1 MSSIRC
7 DIYDSKEYDIWFAA
21 APYGASS
28 KPAKTLKTWAAE
40 EQADVV
46 YNLCL
51 FNMTGSGSDQY
62 GVIRGRTLQ
71 YLKAKGVDCGYGGT
85 AERLTVSV
93 GNVVAGVKVAVRDG
107 VVLSGLDKSTYRSRN
122 MIGALADG
130 RMIVVQSSDGCTEEQ
145 VARYAAGRYTIKLL
159 LVQDAG
165 GSTGMYRVSD
175 GYLFAPEREGADGR
189 PVCSVVCMRKKN
201 KEGNPMGKK
210 KVFIGVGHGG
220 NDPGA
225 VGYLVEKDV
234 NLTMATACRDFLTAY
249 GVDVKMSRTKDEDD
263 TVGQEIAECNAYAPD
278 LAIDVH
284 NNSGGGDGFE
294 VFHTIHG
301 GTGKVLAQN
310 IEKHVKA
317 MGQNSRGVKTR
328 QGSNGDYYAFI
339 RETVAP
345 AVICEGV
352 FVDTKA
358 DAAQAD
364 TLAEQQAFGVAYA
377 KGILDTLGLA
387 YDEPE
392 DDLEEE
398 SPDEPEQPAKEH
410 WAQQYYDSL
419 IAKGVKIEAT
429 RFDDPIT
436 RGEVFALLDRIVK

>member
-7 DIYDSKEYDIWFAA
+7 DIYDPKEYDIWFAA
-21 APYGASS
+21 APYGAAS
-28 KPAKTLKTWAAE
+28 KPAKTLKTWAVE

-71 YLKAKGVDCGYGGT
+71 YLRAKNVDCGYGGT
-85 AERLTVSV
+85 AEHLTISA

-122 MIGALADG
+122 MIGVLADG
-130 RMIVVQSSDGCTEEQ
+130 RIIVVQSSDGCTEEQ
-145 VARYAAGRYTIKLL
+145 VARYAAGRYTIELL

-175 GYLFAPEREGADGR
+175 NYLFAPEKEGTDGR

-201 KEGNPMGKK
+201 KEEKPMGKK

-220 NDPGA
+220 SDPGA

-249 GVDVKMSRTKDEDD
+249 GVDVKMSRAKDEND
-263 TVGQEIAECNAYAPD
+263 TVSQEVAECNAYAPD
-278 LAIDVH
+278 LAVDIH

-301 GTGKVLAQN
+301 GTGKTLAQN

-317 MGQNSRGVKTR
+317 IGQNSRGVKTR

-377 KGILDTLGLA
+377 KGILDTLGLD

-392 DDLEEE
+392 EPDDAFETDEEV
-398 SPDEPEQPAKEH
+398 QAAITKV
-410 WAQQYYDSL
+410 QQKAGLAAETMQY
-419 IAKGVKIEAT
+419 
-429 RFDDPIT
+429 
-436 RGEVFALLDRIVK
+436 LLAYEYGAELVTKLANAMK